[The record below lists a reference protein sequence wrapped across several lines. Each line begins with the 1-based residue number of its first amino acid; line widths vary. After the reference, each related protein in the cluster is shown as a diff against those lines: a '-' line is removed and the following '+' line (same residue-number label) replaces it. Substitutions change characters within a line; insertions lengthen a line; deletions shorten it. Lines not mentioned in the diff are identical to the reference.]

1 MLGLDEILGSASG
14 ALMLIV
20 QLSLPTLLITA
31 AIGFLV
37 TIFQTVTRINESTIQ
52 QDLKVFLAMAVIFVT
67 MPAMYAILRDYM
79 LQVFDHIN
87 ALGTRP

>member
-1 MLGLDEILGSASG
+1 MLGLEEILGSASE

-20 QLSLPTLLITA
+20 QLTLPTLLITA
-31 AIGFLV
+31 AVGFLV

-67 MPAMYAILRDYM
+67 MPAMYIVLRDYM
-79 LQVFDHIN
+79 LHIFDHIN
-87 ALGTRP
+87 ALGSAP